1 MARSFILPRYYA
13 VNFRCNI
20 GQYSYVVF
28 LMRLIAMLV
37 LLSGCVSTDYADKKA
52 YDEITIKG
60 HKYLLVKS
68 PDFDGLALSHAGHC
82 RGKHY

>member
-1 MARSFILPRYYA
+1 MVAC
-13 VNFRCNI
+13 NDCNI
-20 GQYSYVVF
+20 SVNPIKCKYMGV
-28 LMRLIAMLV
+28 LKWAAIL

-60 HKYLLVKS
+60 HIYIFVKS

-82 RGKHY
+82 RAKHY

>member
-1 MARSFILPRYYA
+1 MSFILPLYYA
-13 VNFRCNI
+13 VNFYCDT
-20 GQYSYVVF
+20 GQYSHMVF
-28 LMRLIAMLV
+28 SMKLIVILL
-37 LLSGCVSTDYADKKA
+37 LLSGCASTNYANKKA

-82 RGKHY
+82 SAKHY